1 MFKKEPPR
9 YPWKDPA
16 VLICELGH
24 GDRRIAGQGTLYA
37 MVHRLMIVKEEAR
50 ARYTITLPDRQVA
63 PFAFS
68 ADEFPELIIEHQRA
82 RL

>member
-1 MFKKEPPR
+1 MLLCEP
-9 YPWKDPA
+9 DQ
-16 VLICELGH
+16 

-37 MVHRLMIVKEEAR
+37 MVHRLLIVKEESR